1 MTSERLQRLIARSG
15 LASRRKAELLI
26 REGRVTVN
34 GQVAEIGEKADPT
47 TDTVRVDGRR
57 IRPPKKHRYLLLNKP
72 RGCVT
77 THSDPQGRKTV
88 FDLVPVRFRQA
99 LVAAGRLD
107 FDSEGLLVLTDDGDL
122 VQRITH
128 PRYGCIKIYAVKVR
142 GVPIPAKIE
151 RLRRGMV
158 INGQRTAPARI
169 HLRRG
174 PRQSKGEK
182 NSWWTVQL
190 VEGRKRQI
198 REMFHRIGHPVQR
211 LMRVGIG
218 DVADSQLPVGAI
230 RELSHR
236 EVEILRHVSS
246 KDGKVRRKKR
256 SP

>member
-1 MTSERLQRLIARSG
+1 MTVERLQRLIARSG
-15 LASRRKAELLI
+15 LVSRRKAELLI

-34 GQVAEIGEKADPT
+34 GQVAEIGDKADLE

-57 IRPPKKHRYLLLNKP
+57 IQLPKVHRYLLLNKP
-72 RGCVT
+72 RGYVT

-128 PRYGCIKIYAVKVR
+128 PRYGCIKTYAVKVR
-142 GVPIPAKIE
+142 GVPTVAGIE
-151 RLRRGMV
+151 RLRRGVV
-158 INGQRTAPARI
+158 IDGQRTAPATI
-169 HLRRG
+169 QLRRQ
-174 PRQSKGEK
+174 PRKSKGEK

-190 VEGRKRQI
+190 VEGRRRQI

-218 DVADSQLPVGAI
+218 DVADPQLPVGAI
-230 RELSHR
+230 RELGQS
-236 EVEILRHVSS
+236 EIEALRQVPSRV
-246 KDGKVRRKKR
+246 GKVRTKR
-256 SP
+256 RSS